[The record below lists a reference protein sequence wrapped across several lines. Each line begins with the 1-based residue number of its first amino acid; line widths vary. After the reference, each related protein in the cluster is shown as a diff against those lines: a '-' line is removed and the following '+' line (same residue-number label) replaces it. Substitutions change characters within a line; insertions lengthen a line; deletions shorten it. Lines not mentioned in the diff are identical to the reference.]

1 MKTTSWAGAIRA
13 KLISIVSAGT
23 RMVYSRAGIRQ
34 SLLAWL
40 TSSHACTNSFCPNW
54 SRFQEGNLCWNLL
67 HHWSPRVNLG
77 RYLLPIEHY
86 KTFVDFARTARKC
99 ILTRQ
104 LLKEPHSAWTI
115 TTFWIMFENRLL
127 KFGRGYLSRAE
138 IFIKSIS
145 LTLPFVASGF
155 HEKVFKFQ
163 FTFKSRER
171 ANYQSRLKM
180 TYLVITVEPFA

>member
-1 MKTTSWAGAIRA
+1 MQALALSGQQFVSSDVAGVLDSFVCSSMKTTSWAGAIRA

-104 LLKEPHSAWTI
+104 LLKEP
-115 TTFWIMFENRLL
+115 TFCVND
-127 KFGRGYLSRAE
+127 
-138 IFIKSIS
+138 
-145 LTLPFVASGF
+145 
-155 HEKVFKFQ
+155 
-163 FTFKSRER
+163 
-171 ANYQSRLKM
+171 NYFLN
-180 TYLVITVEPFA
+180 YVWEPFAQVWQRLPEQGWNFYKIDFLNTSFCCFRFSWKSV